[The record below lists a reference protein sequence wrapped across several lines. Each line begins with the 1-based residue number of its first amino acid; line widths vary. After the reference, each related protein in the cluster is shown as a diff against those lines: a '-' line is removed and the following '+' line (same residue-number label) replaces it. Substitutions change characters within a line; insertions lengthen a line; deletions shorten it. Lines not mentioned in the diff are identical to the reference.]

1 MDDATFLQQC
11 GIEVDALWLA
21 EMMNASGS
29 EEAKRSLGLADVSVR
44 ADS

>member
-21 EMMNASGS
+21 EMSASGP
-29 EEAKRSLGLADVSVR
+29 EEAKRLLALADVSGR